1 MTNATFTPVPDF
13 LNKITVKVGRYV
25 RLARAE
31 RELRGLDDRMLADI
45 GLGRSEI
52 HYMVWSRR

>member
-1 MTNATFTPVPDF
+1 MTNATFTPIPDF

-52 HYMVWSRR
+52 QYMVWSRR